1 MTQPDYTPGEVARA
15 LASLTRSTEALTT
28 TVSTLASRDAA
39 DLERFKHHDARISAL
54 ESWQT
59 WAMRIVLAAVI
70 MAVIGLVVYEAG
82 PPA

>member
-1 MTQPDYTPGEVARA
+1 MTQPDYTPGEIARA
-15 LASLTRSTEALTT
+15 LAALTEST
-28 TVSTLASRDAA
+28 KALTDTVTKMSARDAA
-39 DLERFKHHDARISAL
+39 DLERFKHHEARISTL

-70 MAVIGLVVYEAG
+70 MAVIGLVIYEAG